1 MHFFRFVVLQFDFL
15 DLLRIFLNVLEA
27 MVIATFLDFPK

>member
-1 MHFFRFVVLQFDFL
+1 MHFFRFVVLYFDFL
-15 DLLRIFLNVLEA
+15 DLQRIFLNVLEA